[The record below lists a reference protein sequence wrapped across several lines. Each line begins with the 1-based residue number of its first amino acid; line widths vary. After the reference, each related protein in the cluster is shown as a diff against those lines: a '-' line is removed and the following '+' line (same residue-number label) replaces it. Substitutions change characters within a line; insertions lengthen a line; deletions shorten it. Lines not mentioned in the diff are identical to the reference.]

1 MGPSIGW
8 NFSFCLVPTS
18 AQKACKMHFGDG
30 AVVSGAGVVTTPI
43 VTKNTGT
50 FYHLTLVGM
59 SVGSQ
64 RFDSDSS
71 KKSVLEGN
79 IVIDSGTT
87 LTFLPRDLY
96 GKVEAALKQ
105 QVSLK
110 QIEDPHKKMK
120 LCYDVTNIKDAEA
133 KIPEITVHFKGADVK
148 LKAHNTFI
156 MSTKKG
162 IIMGA
167 KNAMCLAFA
176 PAGLTPIYGKTYC
189 STYFPCLNSTF
200 ENFVIH

>member
-105 QVSLK
+105 QVSSGMYGD
-110 QIEDPHKKMK
+110 IGVGAGVPRG
-120 LCYDVTNIKDAEA
+120 AEL
-133 KIPEITVHFKGADVK
+133 GADHE
-148 LKAHNTFI
+148 ARD
-156 MSTKKG
+156 
-162 IIMGA
+162 GA
-167 KNAMCLAFA
+167 GGGGDCGECVVVGGGVG
-176 PAGLTPIYGKTYC
+176 AGWLC
-189 STYFPCLNSTF
+189 VVRLF
-200 ENFVIH
+200 